1 MSDHLVISAVGN
13 DQPGIVNKLSS
24 LILDLDCNIN
34 DSRMAVLGGEF
45 AVILLVN
52 GEAARIQQLQQRLNE
67 EQDNL
72 ELTIITRPTTE
83 HAQAAQ
89 QQSRYNVTAEALDHP
104 GIVQRLAG
112 FFAER
117 HINIENLSTGSSHA
131 PHTGTVMFE
140 LSMQIDLS
148 QHDTVEPL
156 REQFITFCDDLNIDA
171 SLETAVNRSR

>member
-1 MSDHLVISAVGN
+1 MSDHLVISALGD

-24 LILDLDCNIN
+24 LILALDCNIN

-52 GEAARIQQLQQRLNE
+52 GDTANIQQLQQRLAD

-72 ELTIITRPTTE
+72 GLTIISKPTRPQTK
-83 HAQAAQ
+83 QSAQ
-89 QQSRYNVTAEALDHP
+89 QQPYNVTAVALDHP

-117 HINIENLSTGSSHA
+117 NINIENLSTGSSPA
-131 PHTGTVMFE
+131 PHTGTPMFE
-140 LSMQIDLS
+140 LHMRIHLDK
-148 QHDTVEPL
+148 DEAIEPL
-156 REQFITFCDDLNIDA
+156 WEQFISLCDGLNIDA
-171 SLETAVNRSR
+171 SLNPDDNNS